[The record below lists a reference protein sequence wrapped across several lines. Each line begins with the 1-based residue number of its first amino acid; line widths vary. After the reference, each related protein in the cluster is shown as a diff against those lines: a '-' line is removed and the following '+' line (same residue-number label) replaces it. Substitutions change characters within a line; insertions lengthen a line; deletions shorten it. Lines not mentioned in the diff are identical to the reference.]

1 MKRFTKFFVV
11 ALVAGAAGSFSA
23 SAQVPVLNSGVEPV
37 VSTSFNVN
45 KLPKSALKFL
55 RAHYGDCTV
64 VSCEDDIEDS
74 RYEVELSNGTTVEF
88 DYDGRVM
95 ELESETTALPEDAIK
110 DLLPDD
116 AYSKLNELGLNDNID
131 KYGRMKRG
139 YEIEVTDGQP
149 MSELFFNHDGEL
161 IAHK

>member
-23 SAQVPVLNSGVEPV
+23 SAQVPVINSGVGPV
-37 VSTSFNVN
+37 ESLSFNVN
-45 KLPKSALKFL
+45 KLPKNALKFL

-64 VSCEDDIEDS
+64 VSCEDDTEDS

-95 ELESETTALPEDAIK
+95 ELESETTALPEEAIK

-116 AYSKLNELGLNDNID
+116 AYNKLNELGLNDNID
-131 KYGRMKRG
+131 RYDRMKRG
-139 YEIEVTDGQP
+139 
-149 MSELFFNHDGEL
+149 
-161 IAHK
+161 

>member
-11 ALVAGAAGSFSA
+11 ALLAGAAGSFSA
-23 SAQVPVLNSGVEPV
+23 SAQVPVINSGVGPV
-37 VSTSFNVN
+37 VSTSYNVN

-64 VSCEDDIEDS
+64 LSCEDNIEDG

-95 ELESETTALPEDAIK
+95 ELESETAAIPDDAIK
-110 DLLPDD
+110 GLLPDD
-116 AYSKLNELGLNDNID
+116 AYNKLNELGLNDNID

-139 YEIEVTDGQP
+139 YEIEITDGQP